1 MSKSL
6 RAVLHDGKI
15 EPLEKVELPEG
26 TKVVVT
32 LLTDDEAEFWIGA
45 SQNSLDAI
53 WANPE
58 DDVYGQ
64 LLKE

>member
-1 MSKSL
+1 MPHTL
-6 RAVLHDGKI
+6 RAVIRQGKI
-15 EPLEKVELPEG
+15 EPLERIDLPEG
-26 TKVVVT
+26 TKVLVT
-32 LLTDDEAEFWIGA
+32 LLPDEEAEFWQAA
-45 SQNSLDAI
+45 SQDSLDAI

>member
-6 RAVLHDGKI
+6 RAVIHDGKI

>member
-6 RAVLHDGKI
+6 RAVIHDGKI

-32 LLTDDEAEFWIGA
+32 LLTDDEAEFWLSA